1 MKEQGDLESSGQGG
15 GIMRRGEAREL
26 AGMLGILV
34 VVVGAGLGV
43 SSMASDASDAAEV
56 REVRDVPAAESPA
69 VTGPGQ
75 VAGPAA
81 SADPLPKL
89 PVGVSVG
96 V

>member
-1 MKEQGDLESSGQGG
+1 MKEQGDLESSETGG
-15 GIMRRGEAREL
+15 GIMRGGEAREL

-34 VVVGAGLGV
+34 VLVGAGLGV
-43 SSMASDASDAAEV
+43 SSLAADVTEV
-56 REVRDVPAAESPA
+56 GEVRDVPAVEIPA
-69 VTGPGQ
+69 VTGPRQ

-81 SADPLPKL
+81 SAVPVPAL

>member
-1 MKEQGDLESSGQGG
+1 
-15 GIMRRGEAREL
+15 
-26 AGMLGILV
+26 MLGILL

-43 SSMASDASDAAEV
+43 SSMASDASEV
-56 REVRDVPAAESPA
+56 REVRDVPAVESPA

-81 SADPLPKL
+81 SADPPPKL

>member
-1 MKEQGDLESSGQGG
+1 MGG

-26 AGMLGILV
+26 AGMLGILAV
-34 VVVGAGLGV
+34 LVGAGLGV
-43 SSMASDASDAAEV
+43 SSMAADVAEV
-56 REVRDVPAAESPA
+56 GEVRDVPAVETPS

-89 PVGVSVG
+89 PVGVLVG

>member
-1 MKEQGDLESSGQGG
+1 
-15 GIMRRGEAREL
+15 
-26 AGMLGILV
+26 MLGILAV
-34 VVVGAGLGV
+34 LVGAGLGV
-43 SSMASDASDAAEV
+43 SSMAADVAEV
-56 REVRDVPAAESPA
+56 GEVRDVPAVETPA

-89 PVGVSVG
+89 PVGVLVG

>member
-1 MKEQGDLESSGQGG
+1 
-15 GIMRRGEAREL
+15 MRRGEAREL

-34 VVVGAGLGV
+34 VLVGVGLGV
-43 SSMASDASDAAEV
+43 SALASDATEV
-56 REVRDVPAAESPA
+56 REVRDVPAVETPA

-81 SADPLPKL
+81 SADPAAAL
-89 PVGVSVG
+89 PVGVSVE

>member
-1 MKEQGDLESSGQGG
+1 
-15 GIMRRGEAREL
+15 MRGGEAKEL
-26 AGMLGILV
+26 VGMLGILV
-34 VVVGAGLGV
+34 VLVGAGLGV
-43 SSMASDASDAAEV
+43 SSLAADVPEV
-56 REVRDVPAAESPA
+56 GEGRDVPAVETPA

-81 SADPLPKL
+81 SAEPTPVL

>member
-1 MKEQGDLESSGQGG
+1 
-15 GIMRRGEAREL
+15 MRRGEAKEL

-34 VVVGAGLGV
+34 VLVGAGLGV
-43 SSMASDASDAAEV
+43 SSFASDVAEV
-56 REVRDVPAAESPA
+56 GEVRDVPAVESPA

-81 SADPLPKL
+81 SADAADAL